1 MQLRAKVEWTG
12 DASEV
17 LVEKE
22 DQKKIPFGNG
32 NWEFLDILWFF
43 SISIALLKFQ
53 CELKLNI
60 DLNSPAPKSQAENW
74 RGNPSSISW
83 PRWRAAETATL
94 RPSRSSQYE
103 AHWPAAEWQV
113 DRLEMNLDEF
123 LLVPAINTDSISKN
137 YLAMECYFYLHPCPH
152 AHKRRG
158 SNGTHHELP
167 VYRPQTQNWS
177 EEAYSGVDCFRLG
190 LSNSQNQWS
199 EKPYILCFPHF
210 PTQTIIPAPFW
221 IPSLESPLLCLSTPP
236 HAI

>member
-1 MQLRAKVEWTG
+1 MQLRAKDEWTG

-43 SISIALLKFQ
+43 SISLALLKFQ
-53 CELKLNI
+53 CELELNI

-83 PRWRAAETATL
+83 PRWRTAAETATL
-94 RPSRSSQYE
+94 RPQYE
-103 AHWPAAEWQV
+103 AHWPATEWQV
-113 DRLEMNLDEF
+113 GNEPWWI

-158 SNGTHHELP
+158 SNGQP
-167 VYRPQTQNWS
+167 
-177 EEAYSGVDCFRLG
+177 
-190 LSNSQNQWS
+190 
-199 EKPYILCFPHF
+199 
-210 PTQTIIPAPFW
+210 
-221 IPSLESPLLCLSTPP
+221 
-236 HAI
+236 

>member
-1 MQLRAKVEWTG
+1 MQLRAKDEWTG

-53 CELKLNI
+53 CELELNI
-60 DLNSPAPKSQAENW
+60 DLNSPAPSPKRITGGSNLYSERLFGMCRLNW
-74 RGNPSSISW
+74 RGNPSSIYW
-83 PRWRAAETATL
+83 PRWRTAAETATL
-94 RPSRSSQYE
+94 RPSRSWQYE

-113 DRLEMNLDEF
+113 GNEPWWI

-158 SNGTHHELP
+158 SNGQP
-167 VYRPQTQNWS
+167 
-177 EEAYSGVDCFRLG
+177 
-190 LSNSQNQWS
+190 
-199 EKPYILCFPHF
+199 
-210 PTQTIIPAPFW
+210 
-221 IPSLESPLLCLSTPP
+221 
-236 HAI
+236 